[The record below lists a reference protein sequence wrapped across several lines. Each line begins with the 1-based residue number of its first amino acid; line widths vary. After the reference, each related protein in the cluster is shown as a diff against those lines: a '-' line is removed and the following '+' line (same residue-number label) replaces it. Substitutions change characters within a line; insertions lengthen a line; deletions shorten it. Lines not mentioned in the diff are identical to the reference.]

1 MPVPFRG
8 DRLNLKNDQRWSKV
22 AAEYSEQR
30 VVWADNIIKINRND
44 GKVLQHNVM
53 VLQHNVMVLQ
63 HNVMVLHH
71 NMVLLRLITAAMQA
85 APHLM
90 SVTGKCVYVLDIKT
104 FAVKSRIEL
113 SDLESVS
120 LSAHSDGT
128 CVLHI
133 DQVRLLVH

>member
-1 MPVPFRG
+1 MLQCG
-8 DRLNLKNDQRWSKV
+8 GV
-22 AAEYSEQR
+22 ASPCGGIAS
-30 VVWADNIIKINRND
+30 
-44 GKVLQHNVM
+44 QHGSIAS
-53 VLQHNVMVLQ
+53 QYGGT
-63 HNVMVLHH
+63 VLH
-71 NMVLLRLITAAMQA
+71 LITASLQA

-133 DQVRLLVH
+133 DQVRLLVNLMVYSPLTGVQSIDWCTVH